1 MPTIEEM
8 RAQLEAEE
16 LNPSID
22 QMRADLE
29 KLENQE
35 QPLQT
40 QILNEGGD
48 LKGRMA
54 MKAFG
59 TDVGSKIKFYQE
71 ENKDKDI
78 IENPYNKGEIIYRNK
93 GSSEWRREDPPN
105 WQGLQELGKD
115 ILDIPVDVA
124 QGAVTGLTAAGAA
137 ALTPFTP
144 VAGAA
149 LGGTAGFYGTEAIR
163 QGIGKYFGQQPT
175 IPSFGDVLATGALES
190 TGAKLFGPG
199 ISKQKFTEIAKE
211 SPAVAKKALNK
222 AEKYFL
228 EEGQAPTP
236 EEAIKAGEYLYEKS
250 KGSISK
256 IGKNLLPIWFGGQA
270 NTIEMASQ
278 DVPKSVVSDLITKT
292 NLKIDPSKKWTYR
305 ELSQALELQKA
316 NKSAGVVAVNELKS
330 SVANKKFEFG
340 QRYDDAL
347 NSVTKNFPLDEYR
360 YDLKKEIVSKGKSK
374 TKEMREEA
382 NVLKNV
388 LDGYFTTEPKT
399 VTTMETVKQE
409 LPILDPSGKPYMS
422 EVQVP
427 VNKSVPSKQEVGVRE
442 LQRISSALKA
452 KFGVGDSYGQIQN
465 LTPAEQ
471 QARTSV
477 LNIAKKIDNTIED
490 SIEDNNL
497 RSDYASFMKLQ
508 DEVQPMF
515 KDDKTAAVTLSNA
528 YNSSAKQKALLQS
541 LREFDSKFKT
551 NLEPLSKLAFTG
563 KRFGD
568 PALEQISG
576 SSTSTGKFLRPASVG
591 GAIGT
596 IAGTLT
602 GEPTVFAPIGFAA
615 GSALGGL
622 SATDAVLNRLL
633 GAKEYLNRGAAGTA
647 YDSIVNMNPYA
658 REMMMQPWLRMTNKK
673 EENK

>member
-105 WQGLQELGKD
+105 WQGLQELGRD

-360 YDLKKEIVSKGKSK
+360 YDLKKEILSKGKSK

>member
-1 MPTIEEM
+1 
-8 RAQLEAEE
+8 
-16 LNPSID
+16 
-22 QMRADLE
+22 
-29 KLENQE
+29 
-35 QPLQT
+35 
-40 QILNEGGD
+40 
-48 LKGRMA
+48 

-59 TDVGSKIKFYQE
+59 TDIGSKIKYYQE
-71 ENKDKDI
+71 QNPDKDI
-78 IENPYNKGEIIYRNK
+78 LENPYNKGEIIARVK
-93 GSSEWRREDPPN
+93 GTSNWLKEDPSS
-105 WQGLQELGKD
+105 WQGWKELGKD
-115 ILDIPVDVA
+115 ILDMPVDVA
-124 QGAVTGLTAAGAA
+124 QGAVTGLTAAGSA

-144 VAGAA
+144 VVGAA

-360 YDLKKEIVSKGKSK
+360 YDLKKEILSKGKSK